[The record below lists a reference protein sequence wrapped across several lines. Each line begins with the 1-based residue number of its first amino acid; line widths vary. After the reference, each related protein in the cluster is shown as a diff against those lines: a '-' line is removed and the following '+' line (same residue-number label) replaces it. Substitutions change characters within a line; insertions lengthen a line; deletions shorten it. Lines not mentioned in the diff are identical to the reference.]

1 MLNMYFL
8 YPFSVT
14 VVEQL
19 QKGILFP
26 AVTICSENWINR
38 SRLCAAA
45 PDSCTEGSQRQG
57 ANNFKIE
64 YDFDLQN
71 DVALKP
77 NEVMEC
83 YMRSNDPTCPAFTC
97 FEALV

>member
-1 MLNMYFL
+1 MTLSGDNF
-8 YPFSVT
+8 T
-14 VVEQL
+14 HN
-19 QKGILFP
+19 GDLFV
-26 AVTICSENWINR
+26 ATFRINR

-45 PDSCTEGSQRQG
+45 PDACVEGSQNQG

-71 DVALKP
+71 DVAFKP
-77 NEVMEC
+77 NEMMEC

-97 FEALV
+97 FEALVTGL